1 MVVGEGTI
9 LGGYLLEEEIGSGA
23 SSVVFRARHRRLGRS
38 AAVKVLAAPR
48 DGVWRERFLKESR
61 VAASIDH
68 PNVIPVYD
76 AGEDSSTLYIVMRL
90 VEGTDLRALVSE
102 GPLPLGVTV
111 KIVSQI
117 AAALDAAHARGLVH
131 RDVKPA
137 NILIEAGDH
146 VYLSDFGVAKDGEA
160 AGFTRT
166 GGFVGSVEYSAPEQI
181 EGRVQDGRSDLYSL
195 ACVAYECLAGAPPFH
210 RPSEVAVLHAH
221 LHDPAP
227 DVRVQ
232 REELP
237 EQVSDVLRR
246 GLARKPDERFQDGAS
261 FAAALER
268 AARVRRPRTRVSRGR
283 TAVLA
288 LLVVL
293 VGGIGA
299 LVGYLAAPSSSQ
311 RTLTVLE
318 TVRVADAHALADA
331 AYAQIEVKNYAQAAV
346 YARRALPAVD
356 RLPKRDPYRGYV
368 RYDLGLALVRLG
380 KCAQALPYLRAANTL
395 EHGDKKVRAALK
407 LAERC

>member
-1 MVVGEGTI
+1 MVVGEGTL

-23 SSVVFRARHRRLGRS
+23 SSVVFRARHQRLGRS

-76 AGEDSSTLYIVMRL
+76 AGEDGSTLYIVMRL
-90 VEGTDLRALVSE
+90 VEGTDLRALISE

-111 KIVSQI
+111 KLVTQI

-137 NILIEAGDH
+137 NILIESGDH
-146 VYLSDFGVAKDGEA
+146 VYLSDFGVAKDGDV
-160 AGFTRT
+160 GFTRT

-181 EGRVQDGRSDLYSL
+181 EGRLQDGRSDLYSL
-195 ACVAYECLAGAPPFH
+195 ACVAYECLAGTPPFH

-221 LHDPAP
+221 LNDPPP
-227 DVRVQ
+227 DVRDR

-237 EQVSDVLRR
+237 EPVADVLRR
-246 GLARKPDERFQDGAS
+246 GLARKPDDRFQDGAS

-268 AARVRRPRTRVSRGR
+268 AARSRRPRPRVSRGR
-283 TAVLA
+283 AAVVA
-288 LLVVL
+288 LLFAL
-293 VGGIGA
+293 VASIGA
-299 LVGYLAAPSSSQ
+299 LIGYLAAPSGSH
-311 RTLTVLE
+311 RTVTVQE
-318 TVRVADAHALADA
+318 TVRVADVHALADA
-331 AYAQIEVKNYAQAAV
+331 AYAQLQVKNYAQAEI
-346 YARRALPAVD
+346 YARRALPALSH
-356 RLPKRDPYRGYV
+356 LPKGDAYRGYV
-368 RYDLGLALVRLG
+368 NYDLGISLVRLG
-380 KCAQALPYLRAANTL
+380 QCSRALPYLRTADRL
-395 EHGDKKVRAALK
+395 EHGDKRVRAALK
-407 LAERC
+407 LAARC

>member
-1 MVVGEGTI
+1 MVVGEGTV

-23 SSVVFRARHRRLGRS
+23 SSVVFRARHQRLGRS

-61 VAASIDH
+61 VAAAIDH

-76 AGEDSSTLYIVMRL
+76 AGEDGSTLFIVMRL
-90 VEGTDLRALVSE
+90 VEGTDLRALIAE
-102 GPLPLGVTV
+102 GPLPLGVTAKV
-111 KIVSQI
+111 VSQI

-146 VYLSDFGVAKDGEA
+146 VYLSDFGVAKDGDA

-195 ACVAYECLAGAPPFH
+195 ACVAYECLAGTPPFH
-210 RPSEVAVLHAH
+210 RPSEVAVMHAH

-227 DVRVQ
+227 DVRDR

-237 EQVSDVLRR
+237 EQVADVLRR

-261 FAAALER
+261 FATAFER
-268 AARVRRPRTRVSRGR
+268 AARARRPRTRVSRGR
-283 TAVLA
+283 GAVLA
-288 LLVVL
+288 LLVAL

-299 LVGYLAAPSSSQ
+299 LVGYLAAPSASHSIV
-311 RTLTVLE
+311 TVQE

-331 AYAQIEVKNYAQAAV
+331 AYAQLQVKNYEQAAA
-346 YARRALPAVD
+346 YARRALPGVAD
-356 RLPKRDPYRGYV
+356 LPKTDPYRGYV
-368 RYDLGLALVRLG
+368 NYDLGIALVRLG
-380 KCAQALPYLRAANTL
+380 KCPEALPYLRTANRL
-395 EHGDKKVRAALK
+395 EHGDKRVRSALK
-407 LAERC
+407 LAARC